1 MPLIIPNVPRCQHL
15 KVNGIQCGS
24 PALRRNRFCFFHKRF
39 QEESISL
46 SRDRA
51 RQGRGKFVLPVLENA
66 EAVQVSLMQV
76 MRLLA
81 SGQIDVR
88 VGGLLL
94 YALQTASFNL
104 RHARFEP
111 FTVQEVVIDRGN
123 VDQTSIGDYQWR
135 EEDFPDPEMTE
146 EEEAAAVAE
155 EQAQAAAA
163 ARAAEQE
170 KARRRAALEAEAER
184 LMREGAAQRQ
194 REAEREAKREAARKA
209 NDALA
214 EKNAAAAMTKTN
226 KNAAVVGPAASGTN
240 PVVAK
245 PAASPEIASPG
256 ATPPALPPPRPP
268 ATVPRITA
276 AQAARAV
283 VNAWKPAPPVPAPT
297 RRSGLKKGNRGRT
310 NVDIDMDRVRQEVQ
324 GIARAFVMETV
335 KHVSQRSPGR
345 S

>member
-1 MPLIIPNVPRCQHL
+1 MPMIIPNVPRCQHL
-15 KVNGIQCGS
+15 KVTGIQCGS

-76 MRLLA
+76 MRLLV
-81 SGQIDVR
+81 SGQIDAR
-88 VGGLLL
+88 TGGLLL

-104 RHARFEP
+104 RFARFEP
-111 FTVQEVVIDRGN
+111 LTVQEVVIDRSA
-123 VDQTSIGDYQWR
+123 VDQTSIGDYQWSG
-135 EEDFPDPEMTE
+135 EDFPDPEMTA

-155 EQAQAAAA
+155 EQARAAAA
-163 ARAAEQE
+163 ARAAEQK
-170 KARRRAALEAEAER
+170 KAQRRAELEAEAQR

-194 REAEREAKREAARKA
+194 RQAEREANWEAARKA
-209 NDALA
+209 NEALA
-214 EKNAAAAMTKTN
+214 QENAAAARAAATK
-226 KNAAVVGPAASGTN
+226 KNAAVVGPAAKGTN

-245 PAASPEIASPG
+245 PAASPEIASSS

-268 ATVPRITA
+268 ASVPRITA
-276 AQAARAV
+276 EEAARVV
-283 VNAWKPAPPVPAPT
+283 VNAWKPGTTAS
-297 RRSGLKKGNRGRT
+297 RRSGLKKGSRGRT

-324 GIARAFVMETV
+324 GIARAFVLETV
-335 KHVSQRSPGR
+335 KHVNQRSPGR